1 MTDMGQEMKGA
12 GRKRGLG
19 RGLSSLIPEA
29 PVSVDQQG
37 NRDGQILPI
46 EQLKPSPFQP
56 RRRFSEEE
64 LNGLADSI
72 RAKGV
77 MQPLLVRVSDDSPS
91 HYEIIAGE
99 RRWRAAQ
106 LAGIHELPVI
116 IRDLSDR
123 ETLEVALLENV
134 QREDLSPLEEAEA
147 YRRLVDEF
155 GHTQQELADTIGKSR
170 SHVANLLRLLSLP
183 EKVRAMVENGALS
196 AGHARALLNA
206 EDPLTLAMAIAQR
219 GLNVRQAE
227 AMVRLE
233 KVGGLSG
240 STVGGGV
247 PKDPDTVAL
256 ERELSSNLGLKVA
269 LKSKGKGGTVTIA
282 YRSLDQLDGL
292 LDRLR

>member
-1 MTDMGQEMKGA
+1 MTGMGQDMKGA

-19 RGLSSLIPEA
+19 RGLSSLIPET
-29 PVSVDQQG
+29 PVAIEQRG
-37 NRDGQILPI
+37 GQEGQVVPI

-56 RRRFSEEE
+56 RRRFADEE

-77 MQPLLVRVSDDSPS
+77 MQPLLVRSADNMPG

-116 IRDLSDR
+116 IRNLSDR

-183 EKVRAMVENGALS
+183 EKVRAMVEEGALS

-206 EDPLTLAMAIAQR
+206 EDPLALAMIIAKR

-233 KVGGLSG
+233 KTGHLPGAATGGA
-240 STVGGGV
+240 V
-247 PKDPDTVAL
+247 PKDPDTLAL
-256 ERELSSNLGLKVA
+256 ERELSTQLGLKVA
-269 LKSKGKGGTVTIA
+269 LKSKGKSGTVTIA

-292 LDRLR
+292 LQRLR

>member
-1 MTDMGQEMKGA
+1 MTDMGQDMKGA

-19 RGLSSLIPEA
+19 RGLSSLIPET
-29 PVSVDQQG
+29 PVAIERQG
-37 NRDGQILPI
+37 GRDGQLVPI

-77 MQPLLVRVSDDSPS
+77 MQPLLVRATDDASGMF
-91 HYEIIAGE
+91 EIIAGE

-116 IRDLSDR
+116 LRDLSDR

-183 EKVRAMVENGALS
+183 EKVRGMVEDGALS

-233 KVGGLSG
+233 KTGHLAG
-240 STVGGGV
+240 STTSGIV
-247 PKDPDTVAL
+247 PKDPDTLAL
-256 ERELSSNLGLKVA
+256 ERELSTHLGLKVA
-269 LKSKGKGGTVTIA
+269 LKSKGKSGTVTIA

-292 LDRLR
+292 LQRLR